1 MKKIKFNDIVIRTVL
16 ILYSVIVIYP
26 LLWTALTSLKT
37 NQEFYKSPW
46 ALPGKLQWSNYV
58 RAWVQ
63 VNVSIYFKNSV
74 FVTGF
79 CIVLAAIMAST
90 TAYALSRFKFRLGP
104 YIKSLYVAGIMVP
117 GVLTIIPTFFL
128 LQNLNMYNSL
138 FGLSAV
144 YISWTLPFS
153 VVVMMGFFSTMLHEM
168 EEAALI
174 DGCGYYRMF
183 LKIML
188 PLAKPGIITI
198 NIFNFLFYWN
208 EFVLALTLITDK
220 GKITLPVG
228 MQTLMSVAEYR
239 TDWGALFA
247 GLMIVMVPTI
257 IFYVVFEKH
266 ITEGMSAGAVKG

>member
-1 MKKIKFNDIVIRTVL
+1 
-16 ILYSVIVIYP
+16 
-26 LLWTALTSLKT
+26 
-37 NQEFYKSPW
+37 
-46 ALPGKLQWSNYV
+46 
-58 RAWVQ
+58 
-63 VNVSIYFKNSV
+63 
-74 FVTGF
+74 
-79 CIVLAAIMAST
+79 
-90 TAYALSRFKFRLGP
+90 
-104 YIKSLYVAGIMVP
+104 
-117 GVLTIIPTFFL
+117 
-128 LQNLNMYNSL
+128 
-138 FGLSAV
+138 
-144 YISWTLPFS
+144 
-153 VVVMMGFFSTMLHEM
+153 MMGFFSTILHEM

-208 EFVLALTLITDK
+208 EFVLALTLITDE

-228 MQTLMSVAEYR
+228 MQTLMSIAEYR